1 MPKKEEDIE
10 IGNRIRR
17 IRNELNM
24 DQKDFAK
31 KIGATVSALSNW
43 ENGRNKPKMNI
54 VNSIAEMSN
63 TDPYEILYGNE
74 YILLKNK
81 ILKAHYPND
90 FEENKKMLINT
101 PWLNNQAE
109 EFYEIIKNNYSDFKI
124 DDLYIGFFETDVKG
138 KFQLGVS
145 LKSKDAIKEKLRE
158 ILSLDK
164 KHIVDE
170 KALENTVKCF
180 QEIDIPIDDM
190 DLITIYM
197 QNKNFNK
204 SQNTYLIDSKE
215 SYINFLTTRIK
226 ASEYKLK
233 EEDLSL
239 MDRSVYE
246 TVLKVDE
253 QTLEK
258 IR

>member
-54 VNSIAEMSN
+54 VNNISELSN

-90 FEENKKMLINT
+90 FEKNKEMLINT

-109 EFYEIIKNNYSDFKI
+109 EFYEIIKNNYSDSKI

-145 LKSKDAIKEKLRE
+145 LKSNDAIEEKLRE
-158 ILSLDK
+158 ILKLDK
-164 KHIVDE
+164 RHIVDE
-170 KALENTVKCF
+170 KAIKNTVKCF
-180 QEIDIPIDDM
+180 QEVDIPIEDM
-190 DLITIYM
+190 DLLTVYI
-197 QNKNFNK
+197 QNMNFNK
-204 SQNTYLIDSKE
+204 NNSTYLINSKE
-215 SYINFLTTRIK
+215 SYINFLKDRIN
-226 ASEYKLK
+226 ASEDNLK
-233 EEDLSL
+233 KEDLLL

-246 TVLKVDE
+246 TVIKVDK
-253 QTLEK
+253 QTLKK
-258 IR
+258 II